1 MRSYREG
8 SVSHHGKEASLARGE
23 QIWKEV
29 VRNAVWCLVRI
40 LTRLCRTGQ
49 GVRNL
54 FKSKVK
60 TFNVFKLII
69 CPPILRALEER
80 LMAALWR
87 TYHMARVGA
96 AALFQAE

>member
-1 MRSYREG
+1 MLLLWVVMYSLSEMVTLLLTDEEQAMRSYREG

-23 QIWKEV
+23 QTWKEV

-69 CPPILRALEER
+69 CPPI
-80 LMAALWR
+80 
-87 TYHMARVGA
+87 
-96 AALFQAE
+96 